1 MVSRGKWLLII
12 LHYVLATPFLCGAI
26 YFLFEPWSVTPEDGL
41 VPLSLQLKTN
51 DHPRVRAT
59 FISKWNETHQLS
71 LSFPAMTGDIDVDR
85 IVDLAGKIGTQS
97 APPAFDFEW
106 QVLRGETE
114 VGHGYGKV
122 GAIGS
127 SSSGDHLRT
136 LIFGK
141 FPLRAGETYS
151 ATLLFGAD
159 FERFLKVTPLLQ
171 VRMANSGKSSDLAF
185 ARGVKFYCFIGLS
198 ALGLL
203 LLSGGLRLQR
213 EVHANP

>member
-1 MVSRGKWLLII
+1 
-12 LHYVLATPFLCGAI
+12 
-26 YFLFEPWSVTPEDGL
+26 
-41 VPLSLQLKTN
+41 
-51 DHPRVRAT
+51 
-59 FISKWNETHQLS
+59 
-71 LSFPAMTGDIDVDR
+71 MTGDIDVDR

-97 APPAFDFEW
+97 APPALDFEW